1 MIVTIPAAGQYGII
15 RDQTPHELPPNA
27 WSNGRNMRFLDGY
40 ARRFEGNTQ
49 VFSDTSVTPYFLMPH
64 SVGSTRYWV
73 HAGLAAVYVDDGS
86 TRTDITGTTPTGAID
101 DRWTGGALSGLL
113 ILNNAADTPKYWD
126 GNTAN
131 NLANLTGW
139 TSTWRAASL
148 RPFKNYLVALDI
160 TKTST
165 RYPYMVKWSHS
176 ADPGALPSSWD
187 ETNAAVDAGEQD
199 LAETPDVLIDQLPM
213 GDLNVI
219 YKESSMYAM
228 QYIGGAF
235 VWRFFRLPGSVGM
248 LARGCAADTHA
259 GHVVLS
265 PGDLVVHSGQGP
277 RSLLSGRMRTWL
289 FNTIDASVYP
299 RSFVVN
305 NAAKNEVWVCFPESG
320 ATTCTLALV
329 WNMKEDT
336 FAIRELSN
344 ITYGATGPQTFASS
358 GTWSGDSNSW
368 DTDTTSWGST
378 DFSPA
383 EHRLLLCKA
392 SEIQVADTGAT
403 NDGSAYDAYLERT
416 GMAFDDPF
424 TVKTVRS
431 VFPRIDGAAGQTLT
445 IEVGGSMDAETSPT
459 WSAPFTY
466 TIGSSLKADCYA
478 TGRFLSLRIKS
489 TGSFAWRL
497 KSIDMDII
505 KRGAY

>member
-1 MIVTIPAAGQYGII
+1 MIVTIPAAGQYGVI
-15 RDQTPHELPPNA
+15 RDHTPQELPPNA
-27 WSNGRNMRFLDGY
+27 WSNARNMRFQDGY
-40 ARRFEGNTQ
+40 ARRFEGTTQ
-49 VFSDTSVTPYFLMPH
+49 VFDATAVVPYFLMPL

-86 TRTDITGTTPTGAID
+86 TRTNITGTTPTGAID

-113 ILNNAADTPKYWD
+113 ILNNAADVPMYWD

-131 NLANLTGW
+131 NLATLTDW
-139 TSTWRAASL
+139 TSTWRAASV

-176 ADPGALPSSWD
+176 ADPGSLPSSWD
-187 ETNAAVDAGEQD
+187 AADPAVDAGEQD

-213 GDLNVI
+213 GDVNVI

-228 QYIGGAF
+228 QYIGAPYI
-235 VWRFFRLPGSVGM
+235 WRFQRLPGSVGM

-259 GHVVLS
+259 GHVVLC
-265 PGDLVVHSGQGP
+265 PGDLVVHAGQGP
-277 RSLLSGRMRTWL
+277 RSILDGRMRSWL
-289 FNTIDASVYP
+289 FNTMDASVYQ

-305 NAAKNEVWVCFPESG
+305 NPAKKEVWVCFPESG
-320 ATTCTLALV
+320 STSCTLALV
-329 WNMKEDT
+329 WNMKDDT
-336 FAIRELSN
+336 FAIRELSS
-344 ITYGATGPQTFASS
+344 ITYGAVGPQTFASA

-368 DTDTTSWGST
+368 ESDTTSWGST

-383 EHRLLLCKA
+383 EHRLLLCKG
-392 SEIQVADTGAT
+392 SDILVADSGTT
-403 NDGSAYDAYLERT
+403 NDGTAYDAYLERT
-416 GMAFDDPF
+416 GLAFDDPF

-431 VFPRIDGAAGQTLT
+431 VFPRIDGPAGQTLT
-445 IEVGGSMDAETSPT
+445 IEVGGSMDAEMGPA

-478 TGRFLSLRIKS
+478 TGRYLSLRIKS